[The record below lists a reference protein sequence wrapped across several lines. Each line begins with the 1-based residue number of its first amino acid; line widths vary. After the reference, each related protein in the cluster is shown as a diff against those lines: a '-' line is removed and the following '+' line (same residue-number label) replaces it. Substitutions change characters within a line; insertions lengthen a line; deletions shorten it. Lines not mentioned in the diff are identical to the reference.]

1 MTMATAQLTRC
12 AWCGEDPVYRA
23 YHDDEWGVPLHDER
37 SLFEQ
42 LCLEGQQAG
51 LSWITVLKKRD
62 HYRKR
67 FHQFNIECVA
77 RMPDRSIEARL
88 RDSGLIRNRLKLYAI
103 RKNAQAVLNLYER
116 GYTLNTFLWDFVD
129 GKPVDNHFRAQS
141 EVPANT
147 TKSDAMSRALK
158 RSGFCFVGTTTCY
171 ALMQATGLVND
182 HLVSCYRHDRRVTH

>member
-103 RKNAQAVLNLYER
+103 RKNAQAVLNIYER
-116 GYTLNTFLWDFVD
+116 GYTLNAFLWDFVD

-158 RSGFCFVGTTTCY
+158 RSGFCFVGTTICY

-182 HLVSCYRHDRRVTH
+182 HLVSCYRHDRRTTH

>member
-1 MTMATAQLTRC
+1 M
-12 AWCGEDPVYRA
+12 YRA

-116 GYTLNTFLWDFVD
+116 GYTLNAFLWDFVD
-129 GKPVDNHFRAQS
+129 GRPVDNHFRAQS

-158 RSGFCFVGTTTCY
+158 RSGFCFVGTTICY

-182 HLVSCYRHDRRVTH
+182 HLVSCYRHDRRATN

>member
-116 GYTLNTFLWDFVD
+116 GYTLNAFLWDFVD

-158 RSGFCFVGTTTCY
+158 RSGFCFVGTTICY

-182 HLVSCYRHDRRVTH
+182 HLISCYRHDRRTTH

>member
-103 RKNAQAVLNLYER
+103 RKNAQAVLNLYEK
-116 GYTLNTFLWDFVD
+116 GYTLDAFLWDFVD

-158 RSGFCFVGTTTCY
+158 RSGFCFVGTTICY

-182 HLVSCYRHDRRVTH
+182 HLVSCYRHDRRTTH

>member
-1 MTMATAQLTRC
+1 MNAAQLTRC
-12 AWCGEDPVYRA
+12 EWCGEDPVYRA
-23 YHDDEWGVPLHDER
+23 YHDDEWGVPLRDER

-67 FHQFNIECVA
+67 FHQFKIECVA

-103 RKNAQAVLNLYER
+103 RKNAQAALNLYES
-116 GYTLNTFLWDFVD
+116 GYTLNSFLWDFVD
-129 GKPVDNHFRAQS
+129 GTPIDNHFRVQS
-141 EVPANT
+141 EVPANST
-147 TKSDAMSRALK
+147 DSDAMSRALK
-158 RSGFCFVGTTTCY
+158 RSGFCFVGPTICY

-182 HLVSCYRHDRRVTH
+182 HLVSCYRHDQ

>member
-1 MTMATAQLTRC
+1 MAAAQLTRC

-103 RKNAQAVLNLYER
+103 RKNAQAVLNLYEK
-116 GYTLNTFLWDFVD
+116 GYTLDAFLWDFVD

-158 RSGFCFVGTTTCY
+158 RSGFCFVGTTICY

-182 HLVSCYRHDRRVTH
+182 HLVSCYRHDRRTTH

>member
-1 MTMATAQLTRC
+1 MTAAQLTRC
-12 AWCGEDPVYRA
+12 EWCGEDPVYRA

-37 SLFEQ
+37 ALFEQ

-51 LSWITVLKKRD
+51 LSWITVLKKRN

-67 FHQFNIECVA
+67 FHHFNIECVA

-103 RKNAQAVLNLYER
+103 RKNAQAVLNLYDS
-116 GYTLNTFLWDFVD
+116 GYTLNSFLWNFV
-129 GKPVDNHFRAQS
+129 GGTPIDNHFRVQS
-141 EVPANT
+141 EVPANST
-147 TKSDAMSRALK
+147 DSDAMSRALK
-158 RSGFCFVGTTTCY
+158 RSGFCFVGTTICY

-182 HLVSCYRHDRRVTH
+182 HLVSCYRHDQ

>member
-1 MTMATAQLTRC
+1 MATDQLTRC

-88 RDSGLIRNRLKLYAI
+88 RDRGLIRNRLKLYAI

-116 GYTLNTFLWDFVD
+116 GYTLNAFLWDFVD

-158 RSGFCFVGTTTCY
+158 RSGFCFVGTTICY

-182 HLVSCYRHDRRVTH
+182 HLVSCYRHDRQTIH

>member
-1 MTMATAQLTRC
+1 MATAQLTRC

-88 RDSGLIRNRLKLYAI
+88 RASGLIRNRLKLYAI
-103 RKNAQAVLNLYER
+103 RKNARAVLNLYER
-116 GYTLNTFLWDFVD
+116 GYTLNAFLWDFVD
-129 GKPVDNHFRAQS
+129 GVPVDNHFRAQS

-158 RSGFCFVGTTTCY
+158 RSGFCFVGTTICY

-182 HLVSCYRHDRRVTH
+182 HLVSCYRHDRQTIH

>member
-116 GYTLNTFLWDFVD
+116 GYTLNAFLWDFVD

-158 RSGFCFVGTTTCY
+158 RSGFCFVGTTICY

-182 HLVSCYRHDRRVTH
+182 HLVSCYRHDRRTTH